1 MTNTQKLYGL
11 TGTVILSLTVL
22 FVFLFSQV
30 LGVLLFTPFFLPNGA
45 NLSLDNQILQG
56 TQNGTIISLTAL
68 VTLLCVWLC
77 IFFTIKF
84 KKGNV
89 KQFLA
94 IKGFGF
100 KDFLG
105 FGVALILLN
114 VVINGITVWL
124 DREPMLFMDELAIS
138 ANPLWLLIVAIV
150 VIVPIYEELIFR
162 GFIWS
167 GLASSTLGVWGA
179 SVITSILFGLVH
191 MQYEAVEM
199 VMIFALAML
208 FSYARIRTGSLL
220 LPIMLHMM
228 NNGLAMAQYLGV

>member
-30 LGVLLFTPFFLPNGA
+30 LGVLLFAPFFLPNGA

>member
-30 LGVLLFTPFFLPNGA
+30 LSVLLFAPFFLPNEA

-105 FGVALILLN
+105 FGVALVLLN

-150 VIVPIYEELIFR
+150 VIVPIYEEWIFR

-167 GLASSTLGVWGA
+167 GLASSKIGIWGA

>member
-1 MTNTQKLYGL
+1 MCGC
-11 TGTVILSLTVL
+11 
-22 FVFLFSQV
+22 VF
-30 LGVLLFTPFFLPNGA
+30 
-45 NLSLDNQILQG
+45 
-56 TQNGTIISLTAL
+56 
-68 VTLLCVWLC
+68 
-77 IFFTIKF
+77 FFTIKF

-105 FGVALILLN
+105 FGVALVLLN

-150 VIVPIYEELIFR
+150 VIVPIYEEWIFR

-167 GLASSTLGVWGA
+167 GLASSKIGIWGA